1 MSRMA
6 ERMRMLVRT
15 TGHTMKIRKSINKIV
30 KKPMAE
36 KIVALYVTRL
46 TLFVVRIQPR
56 IYVFYRIVRVLYGVI
71 AAVERQEKIQEY

>member
-46 TLFVVRIQPR
+46 TLFVFG
-56 IYVFYRIVRVLYGVI
+56 YSANLCFYRIVRFYTG
-71 AAVERQEKIQEY
+71 